1 MSSELRPGA
10 ARGPYPERREP
21 DPSRLDAAA
30 ARLRAAL
37 RGRGERGLA
46 PFRAQV
52 TRVLAEAR
60 ALEARSDVELGTLA
74 RELQGR
80 LRQQG
85 LTEGLVARA
94 FALVREVS
102 GRTLGMRHYEA
113 QLLGGAV
120 MMAGKLAEMQTGEGK
135 TLTATLP
142 AAVGALAGIPVH
154 VITVNDYLA
163 VRDAKLME
171 PVYQALGLRVGTVT
185 EELVDPE
192 ARRAAYACDVTY
204 TTNKQLAFDY
214 LRDRLVRGSARGRL
228 PLQLE
233 RLHARQ
239 ARIDRLILRG
249 LCFAI
254 VDEADS
260 VLVDEAR
267 TPLIL
272 SRTVECEEEQR
283 LYRQALELARGLEAG
298 RDYRVDGRERSVE
311 LSDGGREA
319 LALAARARA
328 DELEA
333 VWSGERRR
341 RELVCQALSALHL
354 YDRDKHYLVRDG
366 KVQIV
371 DPHTGRLM
379 PDRSWERGLHQLIET
394 KEDCEVTGRR
404 ETLAR
409 ISYQQFFRRYLRL
422 AGMTGTAEEVAG
434 ELAATYDLDVVRVP
448 THRPVQRVE
457 ARDLVYATEDEKWP
471 AVLARIREV
480 HASGRPV
487 LVGTCSVASSE
498 RVSRMLDEAS
508 LEHQLLNARQ
518 DQQEA
523 EIVARAGEAGRI
535 TVATNMAGRG
545 TDIKL
550 GPGVAELGGLHV
562 IATERAEASRI
573 DRQLRG
579 RAGRQGDP
587 GSTEA
592 ILSLED
598 ELPALHYRAAT
609 RRLLGRLRAPGRA
622 LPCGLGERL
631 VTRAQRAVERQYARM
646 RRELRRL
653 DERLGEALSFAGP
666 TE

>member
-1 MSSELRPGA
+1 MSRDLRPGA
-10 ARGPYPERREP
+10 ALGPYPERREP

-30 ARLRAAL
+30 ARVRQAL
-37 RGRGERGLA
+37 RGRGQRRLA

-52 TRVLAEAR
+52 AR
-60 ALEARSDVELGTLA
+60 ALAEGETLEKRSDVELGSLG

-80 LRQQG
+80 LRKAG
-85 LTEGLVARA
+85 LVDSLVART

-113 QLLGGAV
+113 QMIGGAV
-120 MMAGKLAEMQTGEGK
+120 MMSGRLAEMETGEGK

-142 AAVGALAGIPVH
+142 AATAALAGIPVH
-154 VITVNDYLA
+154 VVTVNDYLA
-163 VRDAKLME
+163 ARDAKLME
-171 PVYQALGLRVGTVT
+171 PVYAALGLRVGTVT
-185 EELVDPE
+185 EDLSDPD

-233 RLHARQ
+233 RLHAPQ

-272 SRTVECEEEQR
+272 SRVVECEEEQR
-283 LYRQALELARGLEAG
+283 LYRRALELARSLDPGS
-298 RDYRVDGRERSVE
+298 DYRVDARERRIELSDLGRERLTRTVQE
-311 LSDGGREA
+311 GGA
-319 LALAARARA
+319 G
-328 DELEA
+328 LEA

-341 RELVCQALSALHL
+341 EELVVQALSALHF
-354 YDRDKHYLVRDG
+354 YERDKHYMVDEG
-366 KVQIV
+366 KVQII
-371 DPHTGRLM
+371 DAHTGRRM
-379 PDRSWERGLHQLIET
+379 EDRSWERGLHQLIET
-394 KEDCEVTGRR
+394 KEGCEITGRR

-422 AGMTGTAEEVAG
+422 SGMTGTAQEVAG
-434 ELAATYDLDVVRVP
+434 ELAATYDLDVVRIP
-448 THRPVQRVE
+448 THRPVQRIV
-457 ARDLVYATEDEKWP
+457 ARDVVFPSEEEKWP
-471 AVLARIREV
+471 AVLRRIREV
-480 HASGRPV
+480 HAAGRPV

-498 RVSRMLDEAS
+498 RLSRMLDEAG
-508 LEHQLLNARQ
+508 LAHQLLNARQ
-518 DQQEA
+518 DQHEA

-545 TDIKL
+545 TDIGL
-550 GPGVAELGGLHV
+550 EDGVALRGGLHV

-579 RAGRQGDP
+579 RCGRQGDP
-587 GSTEA
+587 GSCEA

-598 ELPALHYRAAT
+598 ELPALFYQRPLRQLA
-609 RRLLGRLRAPGRA
+609 RRLCASGQP
-622 LPCGLGERL
+622 LPHRLGEL
-631 VTRAQRAVERQYARM
+631 LMSRAQRAVEQQHARM

-653 DERLGEALSFAGP
+653 DERLGEALAFAGP